1 MILVDTSVW
10 IANLRGENTEPAR
23 KLGSIEP
30 ALQRILV
37 GDLILAEVL
46 MGARDEA
53 HAARLRRDMQTF
65 PIVSLVGADVAEEA
79 ARNWRRLRS
88 LGITVRGTIDML
100 IGTFCILHGHMLLHD
115 DRDFQP
121 MARHL
126 GLLTL

>member
-10 IANLRGENTEPAR
+10 IANLRGEDTEPVR

-30 ALQRILV
+30 ARQRILV

-79 ARNWRRLRS
+79 ARNWRRLRA

-100 IGTFCILHGHMLLHD
+100 IGTFCILHGHTLLHG
-115 DRDFQP
+115 DRDFLP
-121 MARHL
+121 MQRHL
-126 GLLTL
+126 GLAAL

>member
-10 IANLRGENTEPAR
+10 IANLRGADTGAVRKLSGIEPAR
-23 KLGSIEP
+23 QKI
-30 ALQRILV
+30 II
-37 GDLILAEVL
+37 GDLILTEVL
-46 MGARDEA
+46 MGARDEV
-53 HAARLRRDMQTF
+53 HAARLRLELQAF
-65 PIVSLVGADVAEEA
+65 PVVSLVGGDVAEEA

-88 LGITVRGTIDML
+88 LGITVRGTIDLL

-121 MARHL
+121 MAQHL